1 MYTGRKGG
9 FNRFGRMGQP
19 LQNLNVL
26 VIKNVEVQ
34 TKGNNLVEKAAVALL
49 SDPSNDIDA
58 IVLEDILDPA
68 WKTRLIS
75 GDTSGRRKWLPSP
88 VPGQDNVYLTRDQ
101 VQKEFLGGKSKR
113 KRYSKKRKSRRK

>member
-1 MYTGRKGG
+1 
-9 FNRFGRMGQP
+9 MGQP

-49 SDPSNDIDA
+49 SDLSNIDA

-113 KRYSKKRKSRRK
+113 KRYNKKRKSRRK